1 MSAMHPGPVIGIV
14 NAGIAQNSGPWK
26 IAEAVAAE
34 LPSRPQADMRN
45 LKLLAQKPTFMM
57 G

>member
-14 NAGIAQNSGPWK
+14 NAGIAQNSGSWQ

-34 LPSRPQADMRN
+34 RPSRPSRDIGGPYWTSR
-45 LKLLAQKPTFMM
+45 
-57 G
+57 